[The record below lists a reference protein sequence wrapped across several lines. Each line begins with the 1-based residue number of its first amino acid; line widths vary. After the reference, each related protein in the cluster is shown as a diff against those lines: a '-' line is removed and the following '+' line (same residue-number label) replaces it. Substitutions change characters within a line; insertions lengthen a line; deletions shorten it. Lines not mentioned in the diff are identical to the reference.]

1 MLSGAHF
8 TKLNA
13 GPVHCYL
20 QTSFFLYLA
29 ITSSVVFQERKGTA
43 KLDFLKKIEL
53 EIQERWE
60 KEKAF
65 ETDAPTTVGEST
77 K

>member
-1 MLSGAHF
+1 MFQYKIYIQLICSYHCTDCF
-8 TKLNA
+8 TTL
-13 GPVHCYL
+13 C
-20 QTSFFLYLA
+20 
-29 ITSSVVFQERKGTA
+29 IVVFQERKGTA

-53 EIQERWE
+53 EIQEKWE

-65 ETDAPTTVGEST
+65 EYDAPTTVGEST